1 MIDTVMDALRATV
14 VRRLPNA
21 RVSGRY
27 SREGLTNPAAGR
39 RKPRAFALA
48 AALLVFAGGGGGGG

>member
-21 RVSGRY
+21 RVSGR
-27 SREGLTNPAAGR
+27 SWREGLTNPAAGR
-39 RKPRAFALA
+39 RRPRAFALA
-48 AALLVFAGGGGGGG
+48 AVLVFAGGGGG